1 MTRNEEIELAAIAS
15 FVDITDIQE
24 LLDLIDPNDMIS
36 PITAGM
42 AWKNFCK
49 SYDAVWLDPKGISMG
64 VFAGWLLTKKVL

>member
-1 MTRNEEIELAAIAS
+1 MTRKEEIELIAKGS
-15 FVDITDIQE
+15 GVDIADIEE

-42 AWKNFCK
+42 AWKDFCK